1 MLYTLVVVLSV
12 LALVQSHEG
21 HDHQDEGPA
30 KFHIDPKDEHM
41 KEWVMLFNATFY
53 VFITTHFIQNK
64 CVGSKI
70 IIRHLKEH
78 LDEMADDVKLETDND
93 VYFGYFNVHDN
104 NKDGFLDGLELL
116 NSFAG

>member
-41 KEWVMLFNATFY
+41 KEWVMLFNATLYFFY
-53 VFITTHFIQNK
+53 YNTFYTEQMCWF
-64 CVGSKI
+64 
-70 IIRHLKEH
+70 
-78 LDEMADDVKLETDND
+78 
-93 VYFGYFNVHDN
+93 
-104 NKDGFLDGLELL
+104 
-116 NSFAG
+116 